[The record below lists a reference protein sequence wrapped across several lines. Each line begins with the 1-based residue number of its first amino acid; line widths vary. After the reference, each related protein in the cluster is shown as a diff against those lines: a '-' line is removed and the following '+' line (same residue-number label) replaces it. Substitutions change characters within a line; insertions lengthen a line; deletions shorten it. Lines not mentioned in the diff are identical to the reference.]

1 MIVLL
6 ENEGSELVAIT
17 ERGWG
22 ASLLG
27 FLFLNDDKWISTHV
41 IHKLLVAQTSVTTT
55 STKFVQSLLNENTLD
70 MCDSYA
76 LLL

>member
-1 MIVLL
+1 M
-6 ENEGSELVAIT
+6 G
-17 ERGWG
+17 RGWR
-22 ASLLG
+22 ASLLH

-41 IHKLLVAQTSVTTT
+41 IHKKLLVAQRTSVTTT
-55 STKFVQSLLNENTLD
+55 STKFVQSVLNENTLD